1 MISLILGSQS
11 PRRREILSY
20 FSLPFTVA
28 KPDYDEEAL
37 PFEGDPQ
44 DYGAQL
50 ARGKGE
56 ALLPLFPQATILTAD
71 TLVFQEG
78 ILFGKPRD
86 RAEAALFLKQ
96 LAGKWHSVYTAVAL
110 YNNGAFKEQ
119 QVEETKVL
127 FNTLSS
133 EQIDRYLNAIPWHDK
148 AGGYAIQLG
157 GALLVRKI
165 DGCFYNVMGL
175 PINAVASLLATL
187 DIDLWRYLRS
197 FS

>member
-1 MISLILGSQS
+1 MTPIILGSQS

-37 PFEGDPQ
+37 PFEGDPV

-50 ARGKGE
+50 AIGKGA
-56 ALLPLFPQATILTAD
+56 ALLPLFPQAAILTAD

-78 ILFGKPRD
+78 VLFGKPRD
-86 RAEAALFLKQ
+86 RAEATAFLRQ

-110 YNNGAFKEQ
+110 HHAGTFKQ
-119 QVEETKVL
+119 QLVEETRVL

-133 EQIDRYLNAIPWHDK
+133 EQIDRYLDAIPWHDK

-187 DIDLWRYLRS
+187 GINLWHHLR
-197 FS
+197 